1 MGDNMETLLI
11 ADDEAA
17 IREGLKYIID
27 WEAEGFRLCAEAGN
41 GEDALAKILALRPS
55 LVLLDV
61 KMPKMHGTE
70 VIRQAREQ
78 GFTGKCIILSG
89 YSDFAYA
96 QSAIRSGVSFY
107 LLKPIDEDELLD
119 SVRKIRL
126 LIDDEKKNTSKLSN
140 LKQKARDV
148 ILRELITDTLSAPL
162 LPEDL
167 SSLHLQADVY
177 QIVICEDFQVE
188 SRNAPYTLAE
198 LLRVTNKDNSTFDH
212 ISIDSHDVVLLKGAY
227 GLKKL
232 NEFLMH
238 FEEQTPQEGSPLGSM
253 FLTIGRPVY
262 AVTDI
267 FQSYSDAVA
276 LLHRRFFCPQEQ
288 HYLDYEDLPKKML
301 VEQTTKDSAP
311 APTVFDDALLS
322 FYSDR
327 FIDYITTFNRN
338 MIAHALSA
346 LETELNESTADISAI
361 RMFLIDIYLR
371 TKEKIAAIYSSADI
385 PFLANSAVIEF
396 IHGQNYLYEII
407 RYLSEQFEMMMNA
420 SGNPSRDTILDDVI
434 FYINHNYRD
443 NIKLETIAPLFGY
456 NSAYLGKIFNKTV
469 GESFNSYVDHKR
481 IELSKKLLQENSL
494 KVYEISEQ
502 VGYKNVDYFHKKF
515 KKYVG
520 ESPAE
525 YRKRSIFL

>member
-1 MGDNMETLLI
+1 
-11 ADDEAA
+11 
-17 IREGLKYIID
+17 
-27 WEAEGFRLCAEAGN
+27 
-41 GEDALAKILALRPS
+41 
-55 LVLLDV
+55 
-61 KMPKMHGTE
+61 
-70 VIRQAREQ
+70 
-78 GFTGKCIILSG
+78 
-89 YSDFAYA
+89 
-96 QSAIRSGVSFY
+96 
-107 LLKPIDEDELLD
+107 
-119 SVRKIRL
+119 
-126 LIDDEKKNTSKLSN
+126 
-140 LKQKARDV
+140 
-148 ILRELITDTLSAPL
+148 
-162 LPEDL
+162 
-167 SSLHLQADVY
+167 
-177 QIVICEDFQVE
+177 
-188 SRNAPYTLAE
+188 
-198 LLRVTNKDNSTFDH
+198 
-212 ISIDSHDVVLLKGAY
+212 
-227 GLKKL
+227 
-232 NEFLMH
+232 
-238 FEEQTPQEGSPLGSM
+238 
-253 FLTIGRPVY
+253 
-262 AVTDI
+262 
-267 FQSYSDAVA
+267 
-276 LLHRRFFCPQEQ
+276 
-288 HYLDYEDLPKKML
+288 ML